1 MSAHP
6 ILLVD
11 DDPYL
16 LSAFRRQ
23 LHGVYG
29 LETCCSPEQAL
40 EMLKASDHFQVVVSD
55 MQMPTMSGL
64 DFLKRCQIVSP
75 HTVRIML
82 TGNGDQNTVVNAIN
96 EGAVFRFLLKP
107 CDSVA
112 LIRTIADAVKKYQN
126 SAAERDAIADTQC
139 SALKLLT
146 DVLNT
151 VRPNTF
157 RHAVAARR
165 LAAEISKEIGLK
177 EYPVIELATMLS
189 YVGSISVPE
198 QLFERYLKNESM
210 TVKELCEVER
220 FVDSGRAMI
229 GAFPSFD
236 DACRL
241 VTHQLT
247 SPTLSPPAGSNIVR
261 IANDYLRFCRSADR
275 HAAMGMLKNQPA
287 AYDREVI
294 EALDKV
300 ISRRFKDIEVSISEL
315 KPGYIILQPL
325 RTCDGVVLLE
335 AMQQVTSRTL
345 ERLKTILD
353 ANRLSPMSRIK
364 VTPETEVKGSG
375 DPSDVNHK
383 PVKAA

>member
-1 MSAHP
+1 MSVHP

-23 LHGVYG
+23 LHGVYE
-29 LETCCSPEQAL
+29 LDTCSSPEQAL
-40 EMLKASDHFQVVVSD
+40 EMLKASDQFQVVVSD

-64 DFLKRCQIVSP
+64 DFLKQCQIVSP

-82 TGNGDQNTVVNAIN
+82 TGNGDQSTVVNAIN

-107 CDSVA
+107 CDSIA
-112 LIRTIADAVKKYQN
+112 LIRTIADAIKKYQN

-151 VRPNTF
+151 VRPSTF
-157 RHAVAARR
+157 QHAVAARR

-177 EYPVIELATMLS
+177 DYPVIELAAMLS

-198 QLFERYLKNESM
+198 QLFERYMRNETLS
-210 TVKELCEVER
+210 VKELCEIER
-220 FVDSGRAMI
+220 FVESGRAMI

-236 DACRL
+236 EACKL
-241 VTHQLT
+241 VTHQLN
-247 SPTLSPPAGSNIVR
+247 SPTLSPPIGSKIIR
-261 IANDYLRFCRSADR
+261 IANDYLRFCRSSDR
-275 HAAMGMLKNQPA
+275 HKAIGMLMNQPA
-287 AYDREVI
+287 AYDRELV
-294 EALDKV
+294 EALGKV
-300 ISRRFKDIEVSISEL
+300 ISRRFKDIEVSIAEL

-325 RTCDGVVLLE
+325 RTSDGVVLLE
-335 AMQQVTSRTL
+335 AMQQVTVRTL

-353 ANRLSPMSRIK
+353 ANRLSPQSRIK
-364 VTPETEVKGSG
+364 VTPETDVKGSRDQAVG
-375 DPSDVNHK
+375 VLNS
-383 PVKAA
+383 VKVA